1 MLSSRFSSSRLLMDE
16 FKVMAPIIYTPTV
29 GWACSHFS
37 HLLRK
42 PRGMFFS
49 ANDVGEMAQ
58 MVYNWEHDD
67 VDAVVVT
74 DGSR

>member
-1 MLSSRFSSSRLLMDE
+1 MRAGLGDSEDLLLAS
-16 FKVMAPIIYTPTV
+16 FGQVNLFTL
-29 GWACSHFS
+29 FF
-37 HLLRK
+37 RR

-58 MVYNWEHDD
+58 MVFNWEHDE

>member
-1 MLSSRFSSSRLLMDE
+1 MFYICRR
-16 FKVMAPIIYTPTV
+16 
-29 GWACSHFS
+29 
-37 HLLRK
+37 

-67 VDAVVVT
+67 VDAVVVS

>member
-1 MLSSRFSSSRLLMDE
+1 MVLIFRR
-16 FKVMAPIIYTPTV
+16 
-29 GWACSHFS
+29 
-37 HLLRK
+37 

-49 ANDVGEMAQ
+49 ANDVGEMTQ

>member
-1 MLSSRFSSSRLLMDE
+1 MFIRLIQKDGVE
-16 FKVMAPIIYTPTV
+16 VSCSYIY
-29 GWACSHFS
+29 
-37 HLLRK
+37 RR

-67 VDAVVVT
+67 VDAVVVS

>member
-1 MLSSRFSSSRLLMDE
+1 MGLFTFLTFVQVEGATLNYEKVKKPSNSYFYSRR
-16 FKVMAPIIYTPTV
+16 
-29 GWACSHFS
+29 
-37 HLLRK
+37 

-49 ANDVGEMAQ
+49 AKDKGEMAS
-58 MVYNWEHDD
+58 MVYNWESDE